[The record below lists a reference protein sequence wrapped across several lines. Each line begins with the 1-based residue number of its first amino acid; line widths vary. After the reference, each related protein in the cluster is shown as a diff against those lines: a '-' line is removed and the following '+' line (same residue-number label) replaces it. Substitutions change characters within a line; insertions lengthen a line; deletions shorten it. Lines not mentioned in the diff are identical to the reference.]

1 MPPTMKILLWVAAYT
16 ALVVMLG
23 LVIAT
28 SAVPEP
34 AEQDLGDED

>member
-1 MPPTMKILLWVAAYT
+1 MPPTMKILLWVAAYI

-28 SAVPEP
+28 TVVPEP